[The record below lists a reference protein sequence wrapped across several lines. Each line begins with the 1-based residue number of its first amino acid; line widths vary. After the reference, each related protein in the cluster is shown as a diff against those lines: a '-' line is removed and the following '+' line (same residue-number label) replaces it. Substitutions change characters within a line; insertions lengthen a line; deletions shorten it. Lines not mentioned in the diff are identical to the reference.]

1 MKSTQQV
8 ILLKL
13 LITFTF
19 VTGALIFLYPFV
31 ANVINTQIDKQRI
44 EAFQEEALKDEKK
57 QQKKKELREKELKAN
72 PQLGMKIDQDLF
84 DEVEESS
91 HLSKKEVKE
100 HLIGSISIP
109 KINSQLPIFD
119 VTNASFLQEGITLLP
134 GASYPSGGKS
144 THSVLTGHTGL
155 PNKKL
160 FTDLKELVK
169 GDIIYLHVLG
179 ETIGYE
185 VDQIKT
191 VLPNQLD
198 DLKVEKGKDLLTLVT
213 CTPYMIN
220 THRLL
225 VRGHRVPVDLKQVKN
240 DEKEVV
246 IKNQSWL
253 VFYVIL
259 ILLLLA
265 LIVFVSIRQYQ
276 SYQAAK
282 KGYRLSIKLTYE
294 EVNQSG
300 LTFLLMDHTKK
311 HPVLK
316 NGKEQSVKTN
326 TKGTL
331 RLGKLRG
338 NTYWLIQQN
347 TEKQPVVIKCFV
359 KNYKQPYF
367 ETKLLRGT
375 EKGWKIV
382 TKEAKMNK

>member
-160 FTDLKELVK
+160 FTDLKVLVK